1 VVAGPLRARPVYS
14 SIIRAFGAK
23 LILLFGSL
31 ALTFPIAEV
40 GFRIFDY
47 RGFHVDRERDWKEA
61 LVPASDPRRIP
72 KLKIQFNPNSQF
84 RMIYGG

>member
-61 LVPASDPRRIP
+61 LVIQSELAVPNDLRWISRISGRTHV
-72 KLKIQFNPNSQF
+72 L
-84 RMIYGG
+84 